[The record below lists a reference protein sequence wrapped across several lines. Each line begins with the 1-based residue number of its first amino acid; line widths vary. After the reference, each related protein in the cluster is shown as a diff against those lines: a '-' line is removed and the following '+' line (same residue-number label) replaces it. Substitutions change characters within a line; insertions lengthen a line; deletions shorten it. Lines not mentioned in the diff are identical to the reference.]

1 MRVCLSPP
9 HHRLAISWPPSA
21 VILRELFC
29 FAGFSAVAF
38 AVLFFLKKRKLFKW
52 TVCLSAVVPC
62 AGMLAWLLG
71 VLYPRT
77 STIVRIRA
85 ECICSIRSLTVHY
98 LIFSLASNEEETG
111 RTTKHFLFLL
121 LFLHCDCEIKSILFS
136 PLSPFPSSEHRRSSS
151 SSALLSCPLSPSSS
165 IRV

>member
-111 RTTKHFLFLL
+111 RTTKHFVVVVVVVVVFTLRLR
-121 LFLHCDCEIKSILFS
+121 D
-136 PLSPFPSSEHRRSSS
+136 
-151 SSALLSCPLSPSSS
+151 
-165 IRV
+165 